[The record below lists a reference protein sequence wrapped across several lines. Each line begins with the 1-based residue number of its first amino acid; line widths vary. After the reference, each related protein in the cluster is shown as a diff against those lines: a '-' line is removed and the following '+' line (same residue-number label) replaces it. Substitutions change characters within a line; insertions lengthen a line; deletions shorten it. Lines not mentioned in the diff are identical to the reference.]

1 MRGAGVSTPQPS
13 GLIIGYVG
21 TPFRSIAETILRKP
35 TAIRLAT
42 DSLGSQ
48 QSGKA

>member
-1 MRGAGVSTPQPS
+1 MWGAGVLTPQPS
-13 GLIIGYVG
+13 GLITGFVG
-21 TPFRSIAETILRKP
+21 TPFRSIVETILRKP

-42 DSLGSQ
+42 GSLDSL